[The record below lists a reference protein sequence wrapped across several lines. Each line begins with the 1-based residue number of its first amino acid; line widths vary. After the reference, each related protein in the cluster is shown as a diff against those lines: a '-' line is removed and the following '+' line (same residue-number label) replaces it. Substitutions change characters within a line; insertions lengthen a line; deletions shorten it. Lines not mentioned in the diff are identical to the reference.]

1 MKAIIEEGARH
12 LRQRFRLR
20 ALEWQNAC
28 ISIGFGL
35 FILASPDLFHAASFQ
50 GFIGGPTVWG
60 TGATLIGVVNIVALI
75 INGTV
80 PKPTAALRTLSAVLQ
95 VFGFLMLS
103 IGFLASGTGT
113 TGIATYG
120 VLAVFGFFAAC
131 WALLDAVAPEY
142 DQ

>member
-1 MKAIIEEGARH
+1 MKAIIEEGVRH

-20 ALEWQNAC
+20 AIEWQNAC

-35 FILASPDLFHAASFQ
+35 FILNSPELFNAASFR
-50 GFIGGPTVWG
+50 GFLGGPVVWG
-60 TGATLIGVVNIVALI
+60 SGAVIIGLVNIIALV

-80 PKPTAALRTLSAVLQ
+80 PKPTAALRTMSAILQ

-120 VLAVFGFFAAC
+120 ILAVFGFFAAC